1 MPSYAQ
7 NVKEELARKFEDDK
21 NCMRAELAAIF
32 KISGNA
38 TEGRIEFSS
47 VNAAVVR
54 RVINLVKK
62 IYPDVRKEI
71 AAVRTKRLRN
81 TMRYFVRIFLNGEA
95 ADFFESIN
103 SRKIPRRHEVRVA
116 YMRGAFLANGTIVR
130 PEKYYCLE
138 ISSGYESAANIV
150 KKIFKQLE
158 LKAGFRVRRED
169 FVVYLREADSI
180 LDFLWMLGAN
190 EAIERF
196 EAARNLKEVRANIN
210 RITNCEMAGLNKAI
224 DAAQRQIADIRLLRE
239 NDVEVDEAL
248 EQVMELRLQNPESTM
263 GELAKK
269 FFMTSKGLGYRFKL
283 IHELA
288 EKIRNAEFFNPNSP
302 QGQLADIQL
311 IIDSAVDV
319 KEIIQQT
326 MEMRLQN
333 PDSTV
338 SELAK
343 KFFITR
349 EGLNYRFKQ
358 IHALAEKIR
367 QQANLDKMLDE
378 AKIQLADIQIL
389 LDNKVE
395 VSEIIQQ
402 TMKMRLENPDCTV
415 DELSQKFS
423 VARAWLNYRFELI
436 HKLATKFQRK

>member
-7 NVKEELARKFEDDK
+7 NVKEELSRKFDRDI

-32 KISGNA
+32 KIGGNA

-54 RVINLVKK
+54 KVISLIKK
-62 IYPDVRKEI
+62 IYPDARKEI

-81 TMRYFVRIFLNGEA
+81 TMRYFVRIFLTGEA
-95 ADFFESIN
+95 ADFFESVN
-103 SRKIPRRHEVRVA
+103 SRKIPRSHEARVA
-116 YMRGAFLANGTIVR
+116 YMRGAFLAGGTIVR

-138 ISSGYESAANIV
+138 INSSSESAADIV

-158 LKAGFRVRRED
+158 LKANFRVRRED

-180 LDFLWMLGAN
+180 LDFLWMVGAN

-210 RITNCEMAGLNKAI
+210 RITNCEMASLNRSI
-224 DAAQRQIADIRLLRE
+224 EAAQRQIADIRLLQE
-239 NDVEVDEAL
+239 NNVEVDDAL
-248 EQVMELRLQNPESTM
+248 KQAMELRLQNPESTIA
-263 GELAKK
+263 ELAKK
-269 FFMTSKGLGYRFKL
+269 IFMTSKGLGYRFKL

-288 EKIRNAEFFNPNSP
+288 EKIRHAEFFNPNSP
-302 QGQLADIQL
+302 RGQLADIQL
-311 IIDSAVDV
+311 IIDSAVEV

-389 LDNKVE
+389 IDNKVE
-395 VSEIIQQ
+395 VSEIIKQ
-402 TMKMRLENPDCTV
+402 TMKMRLQNPDSTV
-415 DELSQKFS
+415 DELSQEFS
-423 VARAWLNYRFELI
+423 IARSWLNYRFELI
-436 HKLATKFQRK
+436 HKLAEKLRKK